1 MRRAALLC
9 GGLAALG
16 VAVGV
21 PTLSAKSVVWA
32 WTNRGV
38 VPIEHCVAIERATAG
53 AVTRRDLRPA
63 DWHRIWPELV
73 TLEHPAP
80 VDEAQRAPAEA
91 ACWP

>member
-1 MRRAALLC
+1 MATYFASP
-9 GGLAALG
+9 GAMTVPQLAVAIG
-16 VAVGV
+16 VRHDAQVRQWQHGYSGRL
-21 PTLSAKSVVWA
+21 PSPE
-32 WTNRGV
+32 N
-38 VPIEHCVAIERATAG
+38 CVAIERATAG

-91 ACWP
+91 A